1 VLNFDERRVFVFSVE
16 IDMRKGPDSL
26 AYLIREQMQR
36 NVMEGDAYLFLG
48 KNRRRIKVIVFDGTG
63 LVLIAKRLE
72 KGRFQEHW
80 ELAGRDEIT
89 REELRLIFA
98 GTRINFPYEK
108 KDFVMAA
115 PALRAAM

>member
-1 VLNFDERRVFVFSVE
+1 
-16 IDMRKGPDSL
+16 MRKGPESL
-26 AYLIREQMQR
+26 AYLVREQMRR
-36 NVMEGDAYLFLG
+36 NVMEGDVFLFLG
-48 KNRRRIKVIVFDGTG
+48 KNRRRVKVIVFDGTG

-80 ELAGRDEIT
+80 ELVGRDEIT

-108 KDFVMAA
+108 TDFVMAT
-115 PALRAAM
+115 PSQRASL